1 MPAQKKAKKQ
11 AKKQVKKQA
20 KKQTKKQAKKRSRAP
35 ARRRPDPAYKA
46 LKTVAVGDVVR
57 FSGGFRNQMTRYD
70 ANVSRDG
77 RGAEAIEGIVCSIRN
92 ISTGKLAGKTRGG
105 VSGYVLEI
113 VHHQTFRLHYA
124 SDRNTGGPRGPED
137 VRNNPTWARLRELLT
152 GMSAKKH
159 YMSVASGGL
168 AEEPLLSLLDGWRVV
183 KVKAEHV
190 QSAA

>member
-11 AKKQVKKQA
+11 A
-20 KKQTKKQAKKRSRAP
+20 KKQAKKRSRAP
-35 ARRRPDPAYKA
+35 ARRRPDAAYKA

-57 FSGGFRNQMTRYD
+57 FSGGVRNQIARYD
-70 ANVSRDG
+70 ANISRDG
-77 RGAEAIEGIVCSIRN
+77 RGAEAVEGIVCSIRN
-92 ISTGKLAGKTRGG
+92 ISTGKLVGNTRGE

-113 VHHQTFRLHYA
+113 VHHQTFRLHYG

-152 GMSAKKH
+152 GMAAKKR
-159 YMSVASGGL
+159 YMSAASGGL
-168 AEEPLLSLLDGWRVV
+168 TEEPLLSLLDGWRVV
-183 KVKAEHV
+183 KMRAEYV